1 LPPANLSA
9 VVRKLGA
16 LLVGCIALLFGGAS
30 AGADPVPTTPP
41 ADLHTCALP
50 GSMPYWFDY
59 ADGAVP
65 FWQLFASPNVIA
77 AVPNLGLPAQIR
89 AKGGQTVY
97 FDLYLRSRAG
107 LPSQPQDP
115 STMNAKADRLFLYVE
130 NSTHC
135 SNPVI
140 AENELYGAGLATP
153 WSPTNAQYRANVLT
167 FLRRL
172 HDLGAQPWLLV
183 NSTPYTAGDAG
194 DWWRAVA
201 QVAGIVREVYF
212 PAPMI
217 YKQGAVLGSR
227 TLRTAFRKALLDF
240 TQIGIP
246 ASKLGIFLGFQT
258 TRGQG
263 GREGLEPAQAWFET
277 VKLQALA
284 AKQVARE
291 LHFHGIWSWGWA
303 EYKTSP
309 GEQDPDKAGAACV
322 YLWARNPSLCAGPK
336 AAGKGFDT
344 SRTEG
349 QLNLPGSVRCRITGV
364 GSLGW
369 TAIKPIAG
377 LTGDPEL
384 AFSDAYARVLEQR
397 LAGVNTK
404 DVLAAERSVIG
415 ANFKGSRSAYVRAL
429 AQAKT
434 SLAVARTV
442 IADELRRA
450 RISSRFRVAMP
461 SNAAVAEFQQTYTEL
476 QARLVQTRARASW
489 LGGRK
494 VGYAVQS
501 NAPGEVMN
509 APSRRWTS
517 VWSTSGPVRVRPL
530 GPPLPLGSVPLGQ
543 ARASIRAALMSQERE
558 ARYPTWIGAQQS
570 RSFDRAVCWRDQ
582 LPAVGIADL
591 TDYLPFLTLPS

>member
-1 LPPANLSA
+1 LPAANLSA

-16 LLVGCIALLFGGAS
+16 LLVGCIALLFGGAR
-30 AGADPVPTTPP
+30 AGADPVPPTPP
-41 ADLHTCALP
+41 ADLHTCTLP

-65 FWQLFASPNVIA
+65 FWQLFASPKVIA

-97 FDLYLRSRAG
+97 FDLYLKSRAG

-135 SNPVI
+135 SNPII
-140 AENELYGAGLATP
+140 AENELYGAGLAAP

-183 NSTPYTAGDAG
+183 NSTPYTAGAAG

-227 TLRTAFRKALLDF
+227 TLRTSFRKALLDF

-246 ASKLGIFLGFQT
+246 ASKLGVFLGFQT

-263 GREGLEPAQAWFET
+263 GREGLEPARAWFET

-291 LHFHGIWSWGWA
+291 MHFHGIWSWGWA

-309 GEQDPDKAGAACV
+309 GEQDPDKAAAACV
-322 YLWARNPSLCAGPK
+322 YLWARNASLCDGPK

-349 QLNLPGSVRCRITGV
+349 QLNLPGSVRCRITGI

-369 TAIKPIAG
+369 TAIKPIAA

-397 LAGVNTK
+397 LARVNTK

-415 ANFKGSRSAYVRAL
+415 ANFKGSRSAYLRAL

-450 RISSRFRVAMP
+450 RISSRFRVATP
-461 SNAAVAEFQQTYTEL
+461 SNDAVAEFQQTYAQL
-476 QARLVQTRARASW
+476 QARLVQTRARAPW

-530 GPPLPLGSVPLGQ
+530 GPPLPLGSVPAGR

-558 ARYPTWIGAQQS
+558 ARYPPWIGVQQS
-570 RSFDRAVCWRDQ
+570 RSFNSAVCWRDQ

>member
-1 LPPANLSA
+1 MA
-9 VVRKLGA
+9 VVACVA
-16 LLVGCIALLFGGAS
+16 LLVSGAG
-30 AGADPVPTTPP
+30 AGADPVPPTPP
-41 ADLHTCALP
+41 ADLHSCALP
-50 GSMPYWFDY
+50 GSTPYWFDY

-65 FWQLFASPNVIA
+65 FWQLFANPKVIA
-77 AVPNLGLPAQIR
+77 AVPNLDLPAQIR

-97 FDLYLRSRAG
+97 FDLYLKSRAG
-107 LPSQPQDP
+107 VPSQPQDP
-115 STMNAKADRLFLYVE
+115 SQMNARADRLFLYVE

-140 AENELYGAGLATP
+140 AENELYGAGLASP
-153 WSPTNAQYRANVLT
+153 WSPTNSQYRANVLT

-183 NSTPYTAGDAG
+183 NSTPYTAGAAG

-217 YKQGAVLGSR
+217 YKQGPVLGSR
-227 TLRTAFRKALLDF
+227 TVRTAFRKAILDF

-246 ASKLGIFLGFQT
+246 TSKLGLFLGFQT

-263 GREGLEPAQAWFET
+263 GREGLEPARAWFET

-284 AKQVARE
+284 AKQVAKEMR
-291 LHFHGIWSWGWA
+291 FQGIWSWGWA
-303 EYKTSP
+303 EYKTAP
-309 GEQDPDKAGAACV
+309 GEQDPDKAAAACV
-322 YLWARNPSLCAGPK
+322 YLWTRDPTLCDGPK

-349 QLNLPGSVRCRITGV
+349 QLNLPGTIRCRIDGV
-364 GSLGW
+364 GSATW
-369 TAIKPIAG
+369 AAIKPIAS
-377 LTGDPEL
+377 LTGDQEL

-397 LAGVNTK
+397 LAPVTSR
-404 DVLAAERSVIG
+404 DVRAAERSVIA
-415 ANFKGSRSAYVRAL
+415 ANFKGSRSAYLKAI

-434 SLAVARTV
+434 SLAVARGV

-450 RISSRFRVAMP
+450 RISSRFQVATP
-461 SNAAVAEFQQTYTEL
+461 SADAVSEFQQTYSDV
-476 QARLVQTRARASW
+476 QARLVQTRTRASW
-489 LGGRK
+489 LGDRK

-509 APSRRWTS
+509 APVQRWTS
-517 VWSTSGPVRVRPL
+517 IWSTAGAVRVRPL
-530 GPPLPLGSVPLGQ
+530 GPPLPLSLVPAGR
-543 ARASIRAALMSQERE
+543 ASASIRAALMSQERQ
-558 ARYPTWIGAQQS
+558 ARYPTWIAAKQS
-570 RSFDRAVCWRDQ
+570 ASFYQAVCWRDE

>member
-1 LPPANLSA
+1 VRTLVTA
-9 VVRKLGA
+9 VAVCGA
-16 LLVGCIALLFGGAS
+16 LLIGGAS
-30 AGADPVPTTPP
+30 AGADPVPPTPP
-41 ADLHTCALP
+41 ADLHSCTLP

-65 FWQLFASPNVIA
+65 FWQLFASPKVIA

-97 FDLYLRSRAG
+97 FDLYLKSRAG

-115 STMNAKADRLFLYVE
+115 TQMNARADRLFLYVE

-212 PAPMI
+212 PAPAI
-217 YKQGAVLGSR
+217 YKQGPVLGSR

-246 ASKLGIFLGFQT
+246 PSKLGLFLGFQT

-263 GREGLEPAQAWFET
+263 GREGLEPARAWFET

-291 LHFHGIWSWGWA
+291 MRFNGIWSWGWA

-309 GEQDPDKAGAACV
+309 GEQDPDKAAAACV
-322 YLWARNPSLCAGPK
+322 YLWTRDASLCNGPK
-336 AAGKGFDT
+336 EAGKGFDT

-349 QLNLPGSVRCRITGV
+349 QLTLPGTIRCRITKV
-364 GSLGW
+364 GTVTWS
-369 TAIKPIAG
+369 AIKPITA
-377 LTGDPEL
+377 LTGDSQL
-384 AFSDAYARVLEQR
+384 GFSDAYARVLEQQR
-397 LAGVNTK
+397 ATVTTK

-415 ANFKGSRSAYVRAL
+415 ANFKGSRSAYLRAL

-434 SLAVARTV
+434 SLAVARSV

-450 RISSRFRVAMP
+450 RISSHFRVATP
-461 SNAAVAEFQQTYTEL
+461 ANDAIGEFQQTYAEL
-476 QARLVQTRARASW
+476 QARLVQTRTRATW
-489 LGGRK
+489 LGDRRL
-494 VGYAVQS
+494 GYAVQS
-501 NAPGEVMN
+501 NAPGELMN

-517 VWSTSGPVRVRPL
+517 IWSTSGPVRVRPL
-530 GPPLPLGSVPLGQ
+530 GPPLPLGSVPAGQ
-543 ARASIRAALMSQERE
+543 ARASIRAALLSQERE
-558 ARYPTWIGAQQS
+558 ARYPAWIGTQQS
-570 RSFDRAVCWRDQ
+570 RSFNQAVCWRDE

-591 TDYLPFLTLPS
+591 TDYLPFLTLPA

>member
-1 LPPANLSA
+1 
-9 VVRKLGA
+9 VRKLGA

-41 ADLHTCALP
+41 ADLHACTLP

-65 FWQLFASPNVIA
+65 FWQLFASPKVIA

-135 SNPVI
+135 SNPII

-194 DWWRAVA
+194 DWWLAVA
-201 QVAGIVREVYF
+201 QIAGIVREVYF

-263 GREGLEPAQAWFET
+263 GREGLEPARAWFET

-336 AAGKGFDT
+336 AAGLGFDT

-349 QLNLPGSVRCRITGV
+349 QLNLPGTVRCRITGV

-415 ANFKGSRSAYVRAL
+415 ANFKGSRSAYVRAV

-450 RISSRFRVAMP
+450 RISSRFRVATP
-461 SNAAVAEFQQTYTEL
+461 SNAAVAEFQQTYAEL

-530 GPPLPLGSVPLGQ
+530 GPPLPLGSVSLGQ

-570 RSFDRAVCWRDQ
+570 RSFDRAICWRDE

>member
-1 LPPANLSA
+1 
-9 VVRKLGA
+9 VRKLAVLLLVCVA
-16 LLVGCIALLFGGAS
+16 LLVGDAS
-30 AGADPVPTTPP
+30 AGADPVPPTPP
-41 ADLHTCALP
+41 PDLHACALP

-65 FWQLFASPNVIA
+65 FWRLFAQPKVIA
-77 AVPNLGLPAQIR
+77 AVPNLQLPAQIR

-97 FDLYLRSRAG
+97 FDLYLKARAG
-107 LPSQPQDP
+107 LPSKPQDP
-115 STMNAKADRLFLYVE
+115 AQMNARADRLFLYVE

-172 HDLGAQPWLLV
+172 HDLGGQPWLLV
-183 NSTPYTAGDAG
+183 NSPPYTAGAAG

-212 PAPMI
+212 PAPLI
-217 YKQGAVLGSR
+217 YKQGPVLGSR
-227 TLRTAFRKALLDF
+227 TLRTSFRQAILDF

-246 ASKLGIFLGFQT
+246 TSKLGIFLGFQT
-258 TRGQG
+258 TPGTG
-263 GREGLEPAQAWFET
+263 GREGLKPAKAWFET

-284 AKQVARE
+284 ARQVAKE
-291 LHFHGIWSWGWA
+291 MHFHGIWSWGWS

-322 YLWARNPSLCAGPK
+322 YLWTRDPTLCNGPGV
-336 AAGKGFDT
+336 AGKGFDR

-349 QLNLPGSVRCRITGV
+349 QLDLPGTTRCRIDRVGSVRW
-364 GSLGW
+364 S
-369 TAIKPIAG
+369 AIKPLVG
-377 LTGDPEL
+377 LTGDAEL

-397 LAGVNTK
+397 YARVSAS
-404 DVLAAERSVIG
+404 DVLAAERSII
-415 ANFKGSRSAYVRAL
+415 AAHFNGSRFAYRAAI

-434 SLAVARTV
+434 TLAVARGV

-450 RISSRFRVAMP
+450 RIASRFRVGTP
-461 SNAAVAEFQQTYTEL
+461 SDADVAEFQQTYGEL
-476 QARLVQTRARASW
+476 QTRLVQTAARATW

-494 VGYAVQS
+494 RGYAVEA
-501 NAPGEVMN
+501 NAPGAVMS
-509 APSRRWTS
+509 APSQRWTS
-517 VWSTSGPVRVRPL
+517 VWSPSGVVRVRPL
-530 GPPLPLGSVPLGQ
+530 GPPQPLGAVPV
-543 ARASIRAALMSQERE
+543 ARVRSSIRAALAAQERF
-558 ARYPTWIGAQQS
+558 ARYPTWIAARQS
-570 RSFDRAVCWRDQ
+570 RSFDQAVCWRDE
-582 LPAVGIADL
+582 LPAVGVADL
-591 TDYLPFLTLPS
+591 TDYLPFLQL